1 MEEQK
6 ILNGILDD
14 VGTQKEIDAQEFQSM
29 VDNISP
35 NGAMPEA
42 KVLDGKKADAMASNI
57 TNAMSYDKS
66 QYLYPK
72 DVRSLKQHKY
82 DVIAERFDKGYVIR
96 NTKTG
101 QIVELRAA
109 TACHAATMINWR
121 HRQVEVLDII
131 QHAKVVETKPIETK
145 PIEIKV
151 ESTVIST

>member
-6 ILNGILDD
+6 ILNE
-14 VGTQKEIDAQEFQSM
+14 VMENTVKQAASAAEAFEKMTTPST
-29 VDNISP
+29 
-35 NGAMPEA
+35 PEP
-42 KVLDGKKADAMASNI
+42 KVVDGKKADAIANKI

-82 DVIAERFDKGYVIR
+82 DVVAERFQKGYVIR

-101 QIVELRAA
+101 QIVEIRAA
-109 TACHAATMINWR
+109 SACHAATMIGWR

-131 QHAKVVETKPIETK
+131 NHAKVVEAKTET
-145 PIEIKV
+145 V
-151 ESTVIST
+151 SVTT

>member
-6 ILNGILDD
+6 IIDEAMQASVPEPTDTEKLNKL
-14 VGTQKEIDAQEFQSM
+14 VEPS
-29 VDNISP
+29 
-35 NGAMPEA
+35 PEA
-42 KVLDGKKADAMASNI
+42 KVLDGKNAAAMASDI

-72 DVRSLKQHKY
+72 DVRSLKRHKY
-82 DVIAERFDKGYVIR
+82 DVIAERFYKGYVIR

-109 TACHAATMINWR
+109 SACHAATMINWR

-131 QHAKVVETKPIETK
+131 QHAKVVDAKPVET
-145 PIEIKV
+145 KV
-151 ESTVIST
+151 ESTLYN